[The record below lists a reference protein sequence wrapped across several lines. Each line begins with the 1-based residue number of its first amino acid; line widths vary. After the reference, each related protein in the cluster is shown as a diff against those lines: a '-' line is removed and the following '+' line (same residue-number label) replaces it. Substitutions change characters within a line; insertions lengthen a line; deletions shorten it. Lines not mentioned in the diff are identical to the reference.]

1 MIEIKPAKPCGKI
14 EIPASKSQTIRAFLL
29 ACFAKGKSIIRHP
42 LLSSDTISCIDAVKA
57 LGAKVEFSKDGSIC
71 YVDSTVLNLREEG
84 ITIDAGNSGT
94 TEYLL
99 LGLAAS
105 LGIPVTITGDKQ
117 LLSRPVGPLS
127 AALSD
132 LGATINESD
141 GLPPVTIKGPLKG
154 GCTVI
159 ECRTSQYL
167 SSLLLAAPLAEGDTQ
182 IDCPLLY
189 EKPYV
194 RMTLEWLDKEGIV
207 YEISDD
213 LEHAKIK
220 GNQKYRPFDEYIA
233 GDFSSAS
240 FFFAMAAISKSSVT
254 VKGLNRNDPQGDKEI
269 LTVLEKMGCLVEW
282 NGNEVTVTGPEKLT
296 GGEFDLNSMPDTLP
310 ILSIVA
316 AFATEDVHLTNVPQ
330 ARIKETDRISTMC
343 SNLKLLGANVEEED
357 DGILIHGK
365 GSLRGGS
372 ASGYGDHRI
381 IMALASAASGTD
393 ESVYIDDIKA
403 ASVTFP
409 TFFKLYESI
418 RS

>member
-1 MIEIKPAKPCGKI
+1 MLIYQLNCIWKPEISVLLFHLAKYKAIIRNMIEIKPAKPCGKI

-29 ACFAKGKSIIRHP
+29 ACFAKGKSIIRHS

-154 GCTVI
+154 GCTEI

-182 IDCPLLY
+182 IDCSLLY

-240 FFFAMAAISKSSVT
+240 FFFAALYNFSAISGCPAKSAAVPTAKRSSRIGSSVSF
-254 VKGLNRNDPQGDKEI
+254 I
-269 LTVLEKMGCLVEW
+269 C
-282 NGNEVTVTGPEKLT
+282 
-296 GGEFDLNSMPDTLP
+296 
-310 ILSIVA
+310 
-316 AFATEDVHLTNVPQ
+316 ATT
-330 ARIKETDRISTMC
+330 AI
-343 SNLKLLGANVEEED
+343 
-357 DGILIHGK
+357 
-365 GSLRGGS
+365 
-372 ASGYGDHRI
+372 
-381 IMALASAASGTD
+381 
-393 ESVYIDDIKA
+393 
-403 ASVTFP
+403 
-409 TFFKLYESI
+409 
-418 RS
+418 

>member
-1 MIEIKPAKPCGKI
+1 MIEIKPAKACGKI

-71 YVDSTVLNLREEG
+71 YVDSSVLNLSEEG

-154 GCTVI
+154 GCTEI

-182 IDCPLLY
+182 IDCSLLY

-194 RMTLEWLDKEGIV
+194 RMTLEWLNKEGIV

-282 NGNEVTVTGPEKLT
+282 NGNEVTVTGPEELT

-365 GSLRGGS
+365 GSLRGGC
-372 ASGYGDHRI
+372 ACGYGDHRI

-409 TFFKLYESI
+409 TFFELYESI